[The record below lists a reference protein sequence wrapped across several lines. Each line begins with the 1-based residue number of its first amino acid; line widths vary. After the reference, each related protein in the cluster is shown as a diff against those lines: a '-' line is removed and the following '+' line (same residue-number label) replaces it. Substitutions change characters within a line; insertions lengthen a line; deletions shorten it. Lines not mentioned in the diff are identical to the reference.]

1 MSLLGEVWQKH
12 TTWVSENPNERLF
25 QSAKCCDKL
34 QSGLEFYYLVENSLL
49 RHWWFSFSFL
59 LFIYFFCWILS
70 LLSKEG
76 RKYAE
81 ALVKFCQGK
90 SCPDCVSPA

>member
-25 QSAKCCDKL
+25 QPAKCCDKL

-59 LFIYFFCWILS
+59 LFIYFFAGYCLCCLKRVGSMLKLWLNSAKES
-70 LLSKEG
+70 L
-76 RKYAE
+76 
-81 ALVKFCQGK
+81 ALTV
-90 SCPDCVSPA
+90 